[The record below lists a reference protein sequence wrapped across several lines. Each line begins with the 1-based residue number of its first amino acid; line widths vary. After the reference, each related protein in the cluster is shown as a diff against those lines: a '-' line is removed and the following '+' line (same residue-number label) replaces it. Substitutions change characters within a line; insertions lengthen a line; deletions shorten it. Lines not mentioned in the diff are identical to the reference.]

1 MASCLPSILPP
12 MTREEA
18 IETGKVYSVA
28 GRGARIGGL
37 MRERP
42 FRAPHHSASLVS
54 LIGGGPQAGPG
65 EVSLAHNGVLYLDEM
80 AQFPRSLLDALRQP
94 MEDGRVT
101 ISRARY
107 KVDYPADFMLIA
119 SMNPCPCGYFG
130 DEAGRCTCSRGAV
143 EGYLSRISGP
153 LMDRIDLQVAVRS
166 LSAVELLG
174 ISSSEG
180 SGLPSSD
187 SSGLPS
193 SGSSGLPQEEPS
205 AAIAAR
211 VARARAVQTARF
223 ADEAIH
229 TNAAMN
235 ARLIERFCPLSDDCR
250 RTLRNILDRM
260 GLSARA
266 YTRILK
272 VARTIADLAGS
283 PDIQPA
289 HLLEA
294 AGFRFLDRRRI
305 FD

>member
-1 MASCLPSILPP
+1 M
-12 MTREEA
+12 
-18 IETGKVYSVA
+18 
-28 GRGARIGGL
+28 
-37 MRERP
+37 
-42 FRAPHHSASLVS
+42 
-54 LIGGGPQAGPG
+54 
-65 EVSLAHNGVLYLDEM
+65 LYLDEM

-193 SGSSGLPQEEPS
+193 SGSSGLPSSEGIGLSSSGSSGLPQEEPS

-272 VARTIADLAGS
+272 VARTIADLAGI